1 MEHKQPH
8 TNSTNPKPRPF
19 LKWAGGKGQLLETFR
34 RYYSKE
40 LKSGAIKHYYEPFL
54 GGGAVFFDII
64 SRYEIEKAYLY
75 DINEELILVYK
86 VVQQEVE
93 ELINQLVAYETSYKV
108 LAPAQR
114 SEMYYDVRNQ
124 YNEERAKITFDTF
137 NNNWVGR
144 AAKMIFLNKTCYNGL
159 FRLNQRGEFNTP
171 AGDYKNPTIC
181 DANNLHLVSQA
192 LQKADICRGGFQ
204 QALHDLQNP
213 AFVYFDP
220 PYRPISKTASFTA
233 YSRHAFTDN
242 EQRQL
247 AETFQSLAD
256 KGAQVMLSNSDPKNE
271 DKNDHFFDDLY
282 ENWYIHR
289 VQARRAINSNAKK
302 RGTIKELIITSYP
315 TRKNYGKSGK

>member
-1 MEHKQPH
+1 MEQKQPH

-34 RYYSKE
+34 RYYPKE

-54 GGGAVFFDII
+54 GGGAVFFDIV
-64 SRYEIEKAYLY
+64 SRYNIEKAYLY

-93 ELINQLVAYETSYKV
+93 ELINQLRVYETSYKV
-108 LAPAQR
+108 LPPAQR

-124 YNEERAKITFDTF
+124 YNEERAKISFDTF
-137 NNNWVGR
+137 NTNWISR

-171 AGDYKNPTIC
+171 AGDYKNPMIC
-181 DANNLHLVSQA
+181 DAGNLHSVATA
-192 LQKADICRGGFQ
+192 LQKAEIIRGDFRQ
-204 QALHDLQNP
+204 VETDMHAP

-233 YSRHAFTDN
+233 YSRHAFGDK
-242 EQRQL
+242 EQQEL
-247 AETFQSLAD
+247 AKTFGALAKD
-256 KGAQVMLSNSDPKNE
+256 GAKVMLSNSDPKNE
-271 DKNDHFFDDLY
+271 NKQDHFFDDLY

-302 RGTIKELIITSYP
+302 RGTIKELIITDYP
-315 TRKNYGKSGK
+315 TRKSYGKSGK